1 MDESMH
7 TQNTES
13 IASADEDTFLGNK
26 ITDTQPKYYG
36 KIKTLLHICDEP
48 LITIGPDCK

>member
-26 ITDTQPKYYG
+26 ITDAQPRYYG
-36 KIKTLLHICDEP
+36 KIKTLFYFYNIP